1 MLLHPNYANRI
12 KDILVKDYGVNAKAF
27 ICKGYNIEQ
36 HKKEKEED
44 SNNNE
49 PINKIFNLK
58 EEEGQKNN
66 NNIPNNNTI
75 NSSNNQNNSSKKQKV
90 LDEFLGKK
98 RKEENSD
105 LKIEVLVPPHLQV
118 EEIKNETHYDIQK
131 LDIKLPN
138 DLILNTSNCLNFE
151 LFCLKWERIVLLE
164 GDSIVELSKFT
175 SIISLLS
182 LISKTKM
189 NIQSHFPFGSYASKT
204 MRSSNK
210 EVDFLIE
217 FGGEINDQ
225 TYQDFI
231 SNSFHEVSA
240 NGFKMDFF
248 NGQGVE
254 PFIKIENKTGDICKI
269 YFSDKEKAKII
280 KEHLNFINSTKFS
293 LEQEIAVKFLKEWR
307 RCKQILFFPPEII
320 EFIVM
325 QIGYERI
332 HEIVFAFL
340 DFLINELDEKHFEVP
355 YQKEKIKELKKS
367 ENFPKILQEAKNA
380 VENIKSSKYEEL
392 F

>member
-27 ICKGYNIEQ
+27 ICKGYNVDQ
-36 HKKEKEED
+36 NKKEKKEED
-44 SNNNE
+44 LNTE
-49 PINKIFNLK
+49 PINQIFNLK
-58 EEEGQKNN
+58 EEEIQKKNN
-66 NNIPNNNTI
+66 SNIPNNII
-75 NSSNNQNNSSKKQKV
+75 NSNNSSKKQKV

-98 RKEENSD
+98 RKDDNSD
-105 LKIEVLVPPHLQV
+105 LKVEELVPPHLQV
-118 EEIKNETHYDIQK
+118 EEIKTVSHYDIKK

-138 DLILNTSNCLNFE
+138 DLIFNTSNCLNFE

-217 FGGEINDQ
+217 FGDEINEQ

-248 NGQGVE
+248 NAKGKE
-254 PFIKIENKTGDICKI
+254 PFIKIENKNGDICKI
-269 YFSDKEKAKII
+269 FFSNKEKAKLI
-280 KEHLNFINSTKFS
+280 KEHVNYIKNTKFS

-340 DFLINELDEKHFEVP
+340 DFLINEIDEKHFEIP
-355 YQKEKIKELKKS
+355 YQKEKIIELKKS
-367 ENFPKILQEAKNA
+367 ENFPKIVQEAKNA
-380 VENIKSSKYEEL
+380 VDNIKSSKYEEL

>member
-27 ICKGYNIEQ
+27 ICKGYNVDQ
-36 HKKEKEED
+36 NKKEKKEED
-44 SNNNE
+44 LNIE
-49 PINKIFNLK
+49 PINQIFNLK
-58 EEEGQKNN
+58 EEEIQKKNN
-66 NNIPNNNTI
+66 SNIPNNII
-75 NSSNNQNNSSKKQKV
+75 NSNNSSKKQKV

-98 RKEENSD
+98 RKDENSD
-105 LKIEVLVPPHLQV
+105 LKIEELVPPHLQV
-118 EEIKNETHYDIQK
+118 EEIKTESHYDIKK

-138 DLILNTSNCLNFE
+138 NLIFNTSNCLNFE

-217 FGGEINDQ
+217 FGDEINEQ

-248 NGQGVE
+248 NAKGKE
-254 PFIKIENKTGDICKI
+254 PFIKIENKNGDICKI
-269 YFSDKEKAKII
+269 FFSNKEKAKLI
-280 KEHLNFINSTKFS
+280 KEHVNYIKNTKFS

-320 EFIVM
+320 ESIVM
-325 QIGYERI
+325 QIGHENV
-332 HEIVFAFL
+332 HEIVFTFL
-340 DFLINELDEKHFEVP
+340 DFLINEIDEKHFEIP
-355 YQKEKIKELKKS
+355 YQKEKIIELKKS

-380 VENIKSSKYEEL
+380 VDNIKSSKYEEL